1 MTRYDPD
8 CEYIGA
14 GDYVTYMMSCP
25 NGDFVKYDD
34 YAALKAERDALDK
47 KLSKIEFLTEEADKN
62 GGDPY
67 LHESILEALRGEL

>member
-1 MTRYDPD
+1 MTRYDLD
-8 CEYIGA
+8 FIFGS
-14 GDYVTYMMSCP
+14 DYECDMMSCE
-25 NGDFVKYDD
+25 NGDFVKYYD
-34 YAALKAERDALDK
+34 YAALQAERDALDK